1 MTSYASKEMNIMGA
15 KAFVDSVNETD
26 GRSTKNSTV
35 LYAVLG
41 KSTEWPNE
49 QNSPTAIETIEDKH
63 YTIWKDAIGAKKI
76 NATDVSHVV
85 PRNDWAT
92 GTVYP
97 MYKQTNINL
106 YTSNFFVLTDQNNI
120 YKCLYNNKGGQSTVK
135 PAGFSTTPF
144 TTSDGYT
151 WKYMYTI
158 SLGLANKF
166 LTATHMPVQTLNNS
180 DGSAE
185 QNNQVSVQNASVNGA
200 IHVVE
205 TNDVGS
211 GYGMLNSTSVIGAT
225 STTIQLAQGNPSSVD
240 NHYNGDSVYIQS
252 GTGLGQ
258 LRRIVNYDGSSR
270 TLTTN
275 TGFST
280 TPDTTSTVLISPTVN
295 IIGDGVGAL
304 AYSLVNTNGNISNVN
319 VIAVGSKYT
328 HAKAYISSN
337 TVQGTGATANVIIS
351 PIGGHGK
358 DAIKELGGNK
368 VCLNAQF
375 KGSQGVSSTGK
386 GFIPANTEFRT
397 ISILKDPIL
406 KVNSNNAIMTEA
418 IANTS
423 NSADTLRLT
432 TRLNISYQQ
441 VINNIPQN
449 QFQIDDEITNERMRI
464 NAENGTIGFITE
476 LNASARQNASVA
488 QASNGANGTIVFIKD
503 DETISD
509 TSFFNIYL
517 NNVDSYG
524 NHVAFTKN
532 DVLLKRGNSTKV
544 ATVSTISGPEA
555 NTYSGEF
562 IHVENFQKVDRAVD
576 QTEDIKVILD
586 F

>member
-1 MTSYASKEMNIMGA
+1 MTS
-15 KAFVDSVNETD
+15 
-26 GRSTKNSTV
+26 
-35 LYAVLG
+35 
-41 KSTEWPNE
+41 
-49 QNSPTAIETIEDKH
+49 
-63 YTIWKDAIGAKKI
+63 
-76 NATDVSHVV
+76 
-85 PRNDWAT
+85 
-92 GTVYP
+92 
-97 MYKQTNINL
+97 
-106 YTSNFFVLTDQNNI
+106 
-120 YKCLYNNKGGQSTVK
+120 
-135 PAGFSTTPF
+135 
-144 TTSDGYT
+144 
-151 WKYMYTI
+151 
-158 SLGLANKF
+158 
-166 LTATHMPVQTLNNS
+166 S

-185 QNNQVSVQNASVNGA
+185 QTNQLAVQNASVNGA
-200 IHVVE
+200 IQVIE

-211 GYGMLNSTSVIGAT
+211 GYGMLNSTAVIGAT

-258 LRRIVNYDGSSR
+258 LRRIVNYDGASR

-319 VIAVGSKYT
+319 VIATGSKYT
-328 HAKAYISSN
+328 HAKAFITSN

-358 DAIKELGGNK
+358 DPIRELGGNK

-375 KGSQGVSSTGK
+375 KGSQGVSSTGA
-386 GFIPANTEFRT
+386 GYIPANTEFRT
-397 ISILKDPIL
+397 VSILKDPIL

-423 NSADTLRLT
+423 NSAETLRLT

-441 VINNIPQN
+441 IINNVPQN
-449 QFQIDDEITNERMRI
+449 QFQIDDEITNERMRL

-476 LNASARQNASVA
+476 LNASARANQSVA

-503 DETISD
+503 DELRSD

-524 NHVAFTKN
+524 NHIAFTKN
-532 DVLLKRGNSTKV
+532 DILLKEEV
-544 ATVSTISGPEA
+544 L
-555 NTYSGEF
+555 
-562 IHVENFQKVDRAVD
+562 QKLQLYQQYLVQK
-576 QTEDIKVILD
+576 QTHIQVNLYM
-586 F
+586 

>member
-15 KAFVDSVNETD
+15 KAFVDSINESD
-26 GRSTKNSTV
+26 GRSTKNSTI

-41 KSTEWPNE
+41 KSSHWTNEPNA
-49 QNSPTAIETIEDKH
+49 PTAIETIKDKH
-63 YTIWKDAIGAKKI
+63 YDIWKNAIGAKKI
-76 NATDVSHVV
+76 NTTDVSHVI

-97 MYKQTNINL
+97 MYKHTNINL
-106 YTSNFFVLTDQNNI
+106 YTSNFFVLTDQNNV

-166 LTATHMPVQTLNNS
+166 LTASHMPVQTLTAS

-185 QNNQVSVQNASVNGA
+185 QANQLAVQNASVNGA

-211 GYGMLNSTSVIGAT
+211 GYGMLNSTAVIGAT
-225 STTIQLAQGNPSSVD
+225 TSTIQLAQGNPSSVD
-240 NHYNGDSVYIQS
+240 NFYNGDSVYIQS

-258 LRRIVNYDGSSR
+258 LRRIVNYDGASR

-275 TGFST
+275 TDFAT
-280 TPDTTSTVLISPTVN
+280 TPDTTSTVLVSPTVN
-295 IIGDGVGAL
+295 IVGDGVGAL

-319 VIAVGSKYT
+319 VIATGSKYT
-328 HAKAYISSN
+328 HAKAYITSN

-358 DAIKELGGNK
+358 DAIKELGGSK

-386 GFIPANTEFRT
+386 GYIPANTEFRT
-397 ISILKDPIL
+397 VSILKDPIL

-441 VINNIPQN
+441 LINNVPQN
-449 QFQIDDEITNERMRI
+449 QFQVDDEITNERMRL
-464 NAENGTIGFITE
+464 NAENGTIGFVTQ
-476 LNASARQNASVA
+476 LNASARASASVA

-503 DETISD
+503 DELLSD
-509 TSFFNIYL
+509 ASFFNIYL

-524 NHVAFTKN
+524 NHIAFTKN
-532 DVLLKRGNSTKV
+532 DILLKRGSSTKV
-544 ATVSTISGPEA
+544 ATVSSISGPEA